1 MGNSLSTAAEGSSSS
16 FAERDDRISRL
27 TCGGSTC
34 EGGEREEGE
43 NMRSRKSRARLKLDI
58 LETLAAQDS
67 GKAPGAE
74 YVRASPKSEDKRR
87 REARARLRGQRLSSR
102 LRVEGEDENGWGGRF
117 SPRGGGR
124 AGGSSNGNSPRGV
137 ASPTGSCMGSACSDM
152 GGSVCSASEAGSYSS
167 WGGSSSVMYSPR
179 TDLSEIF
186 DEGEKRRGGER
197 VYGGERGRGRGRE
210 RGREENGNG
219 MEGGESERG
228 ENEREERGSLCSVA
242 R

>member
-16 FAERDDRISRL
+16 FVESDDRISRL

-43 NMRSRKSRARLKLDI
+43 NIQSRKSRAKLKLDI

-67 GKAPGAE
+67 GKARGAD
-74 YVRASPKSEDKRR
+74 YVRASPKSEDKKR

-102 LRVEGEDENGWGGRF
+102 FSSSREDENGWGRF

-124 AGGSSNGNSPRGV
+124 AGGSSNGDLYSPSGV
-137 ASPTGSCMGSACSDM
+137 ASPTGSCS
-152 GGSVCSASEAGSYSS
+152 GSVCSASEAGSY
-167 WGGSSSVMYSPR
+167 GSSSMMYSPR

-186 DEGEKRRGGER
+186 DEGEKIRGREWTGER
-197 VYGGERGRGRGRE
+197 EGTRGRE
-210 RGREENGNG
+210 REREREREKKRMEWKGGRVR
-219 MEGGESERG
+219 EGRKRERG
-228 ENEREERGSLCSVA
+228 EG
-242 R
+242 